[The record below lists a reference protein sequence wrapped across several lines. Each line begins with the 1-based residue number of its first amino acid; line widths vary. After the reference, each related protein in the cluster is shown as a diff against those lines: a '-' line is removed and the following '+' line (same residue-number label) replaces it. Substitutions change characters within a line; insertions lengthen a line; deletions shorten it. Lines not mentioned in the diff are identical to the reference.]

1 MLTCALY
8 IVWSTQIPNVHE
20 PSTSTGCLLV
30 EHGVWLLDCVDRG
43 QRPVSVSGGPWTET
57 EAREPSKENTPATN
71 SSRRSKSSDQTKLR
85 ERKRI
90 GSRPTGDRNR
100 YGGLMQ
106 QHCPEWPCQCCHHA
120 RREPATARRADPGS
134 SYFTQSKHVLGGTS
148 GDSLL
153 VGQTA
158 SSANSIINRGVR
170 FFHGRLAC

>member
-1 MLTCALY
+1 MYMNLLQFY
-8 IVWSTQIPNVHE
+8 VYGVFVRR
-20 PSTSTGCLLV
+20 TSG
-30 EHGVWLLDCVDRG
+30 HGVWLLDCVDRG
-43 QRPVSVSGGPWTET
+43 QRPVSVSGSPWTET

-134 SYFTQSKHVLGGTS
+134 SYSTQSKHVLGGPATTRYWLVRPPAQLTQ
-148 GDSLL
+148 LL
-153 VGQTA
+153 TVG
-158 SSANSIINRGVR
+158 
-170 FFHGRLAC
+170 